1 MKKVIAFLIL
11 ITFIL
16 FPATVNSLKK
26 QTQKIDSD
34 IKKNQENIK
43 VAKKQETETSKQLEE
58 IEKELNISYPTVRKN
73 LDSIILALG
82 YNLSE
87 EENEDFNK
95 DILNKLDKGEISA
108 DEAINLLN
116 KKR

>member
-1 MKKVIAFLIL
+1 MRKVIVFLIL

-58 IEKELNISYPTVRKN
+58 IEKELVK
-73 LDSIILALG
+73 
-82 YNLSE
+82 
-87 EENEDFNK
+87 
-95 DILNKLDKGEISA
+95 
-108 DEAINLLN
+108 
-116 KKR
+116 